1 MTVTALTGPGRV
13 SQFLW
18 GPNQQNTLTF
28 GYPLALD
35 NARFWRAS
43 RVGSEQVLFA
53 DRFESWTVG
62 RDYFAHVQLR
72 WIPLYLWCGGAGVQ
86 AFLDWGANAN
96 PFTFIPDAVNS
107 PLFGLPGCLLTQP
120 FDTVD
125 PQPEVDGSQAIEIQF
140 RNPTYDIGLAWR

>member
-35 NARFWRAS
+35 NARFWRSS
-43 RVGSEQVLFA
+43 RIGSEQVIVA
-53 DRFESWTVG
+53 DRVESWTVG
-62 RDYFAHVQLR
+62 RDYFAQVLLR
-72 WIPLYLWCGGAGVQ
+72 WIPLSLWCGGAGVQ
-86 AFLDWGANAN
+86 AFLDWGTGAS
-96 PFTFIPDAVNS
+96 PFTLVPDAVNA

-120 FDTVD
+120 FDAID
-125 PQPEVDGSQAIEIQF
+125 PQPEADGSQSIEITL
-140 RNPTYDIGLAWR
+140 RNPTYDLGLAWR